1 MKNFLQ
7 RFFRG
12 NAPRA
17 AASALWAGTL
27 LAVVSACSYS
37 LGNRGELP
45 FSTIEIAPI
54 VNEAD
59 LPQAQATLAREIAD
73 ALNREPKLSTVI
85 DRGDAE
91 LEIVIS
97 DYRRRISSTAS
108 RDSVLASTQNLTLVL
123 KCSLLNK
130 RTGKYYFRNRSI
142 SVSTEVYTGQA
153 PGLGEPQSFPVLSR
167 EAARK
172 VRDLVTNVW

>member
-1 MKNFLQ
+1 M
-7 RFFRG
+7 
-12 NAPRA
+12 
-17 AASALWAGTL
+17 
-27 LAVVSACSYS
+27 
-37 LGNRGELP
+37 
-45 FSTIEIAPI
+45 
-54 VNEAD
+54 NEAD

-97 DYRRRISSTAS
+97 DYRRSISSTAS

>member
-17 AASALWAGTL
+17 AAFALWAGTL
-27 LAVVSACSYS
+27 LAAVSACSYS

-59 LPQAQATLAREIAD
+59 LPQAQAPE
-73 ALNREPKLSTVI
+73 K
-85 DRGDAE
+85 
-91 LEIVIS
+91 
-97 DYRRRISSTAS
+97 S
-108 RDSVLASTQNLTLVL
+108 RT
-123 KCSLLNK
+123 
-130 RTGKYYFRNRSI
+130 R
-142 SVSTEVYTGQA
+142 
-153 PGLGEPQSFPVLSR
+153 
-167 EAARK
+167 
-172 VRDLVTNVW
+172 